1 MFKKILVANRGEI
14 AIRVMRA
21 CREMGIRSVGVYS
34 DVDRQALFA
43 NYADESYYLG
53 PSPASESYLNIAKI
67 LSVAREAQAEAI
79 HPGYGFLSENPNFA
93 LACEQEGLKFIGP
106 SSRTLELAGNKIMT
120 RQLMARAG
128 IPVIPGTRG
137 RIKDPAQAA
146 RFSKSIGY
154 PVILKPAFG
163 GGGIGMRVIER
174 DDELLPA
181 LEAAQTLARQAFGD
195 DEVFIEKYLPHP
207 RHIEFQ
213 IVADERGNI
222 IHLGERECTIQRRHQ
237 KILEEAPSPV
247 MNRGLRQEMGRVA
260 LAAARALNYT
270 NAGTIEF
277 IFSEGTF
284 YFLEVNARIQ
294 VEHAITEMVT
304 GVDLVKEQIKI
315 AAGIPLEIYP
325 EDVTLNGWAI
335 ECRINAEDPQ
345 NNFAP
350 CPGKLSGYRSPGGV
364 GIRVDSGVHTRY
376 TIPSFYDP
384 MISKLII
391 WGRNRGETIE
401 RAKRALYEYIIVGV
415 NTNIPF
421 LKAVVNNPSFLRG
434 EMTTHF
440 IEEERDLFQDMMRI
454 IEQEKSLQEK
464 LETIFNPRRK
474 FAAIAMALQAYQEEQ
489 R

>member
-14 AIRVMRA
+14 AIRIMRA
-21 CREMGIRSVGVYS
+21 CRELGIKSVAVYS

-53 PSPASESYLNIAKI
+53 PSPASESYLNISRI
-67 LSVAREAQAEAI
+67 LSVAKEAKAEAL
-79 HPGYGFLSENPNFA
+79 HPGYGFLSENAQFA
-93 LACEQEGLKFIGP
+93 LACEQEGIKFIGP

-120 RQLMARAG
+120 RQIMAKAG

-137 RIKDPAQAA
+137 RIKDLAQAA
-146 RFSKSIGY
+146 RSSKSIGY
-154 PVILKPAFG
+154 PVILKPALG

-174 DDELLPA
+174 DDELLSA
-181 LEAAQTLARQAFGD
+181 LEAAQNLARQAFGD
-195 DEVFIEKYLPHP
+195 DEIFIEKYLPQP

-213 IVADERGNI
+213 IIADERGDI

-237 KILEEAPSPV
+237 KVLEEAPSPI
-247 MNRGLRQEMGRVA
+247 MTRALRQEMGRMAVN
-260 LAAARALNYT
+260 AARALGYT

-277 IFSEGTF
+277 IYSEGKF
-284 YFLEVNARIQ
+284 YFLEVNARVQ

-304 GVDLVKEQIKI
+304 GVDIVKEQIKI
-315 AAGIPLEIYP
+315 AAGLPLEIYP
-325 EDVTLNGWAI
+325 EDVTLSGWAI
-335 ECRINAEDPQ
+335 ECRINAEDPL

-350 CPGKLSGYRSPGGV
+350 CPGKLAGYRSPGGV

-376 TIPSFYDP
+376 VITPYYDP

-391 WGRNRGETIE
+391 WGRDRQETIE

-415 NTNIPF
+415 STNIPF
-421 LKAVVNNPSFLRG
+421 LKAVVNNPSFIRG

-440 IEEERDLFQDMMRI
+440 IEEERDLFQDMLRI
-454 IEQEKSLQEK
+454 MEEEKSLQEK

-474 FAAIAMALQAYQEEQ
+474 FAAIAMALQAYQQQE
-489 R
+489 

>member
-21 CREMGIRSVGVYS
+21 CREMGIKSVGVYS

-67 LSVAREAQAEAI
+67 LSVAKEAQAVAI

-120 RQLMARAG
+120 RQIMGRAG

-137 RIKDPAQAA
+137 RIKDLAQAA

-174 DDELLPA
+174 DDQLLPA

-213 IVADERGNI
+213 VVADERGNI

-247 MNRGLRQEMGRVA
+247 MTRGLRREMGRVA
-260 LAAARALNYT
+260 VAAARALNYT

-345 NNFAP
+345 NDFAP
-350 CPGKLSGYRSPGGV
+350 CPGKLAGYRSPGGV

-391 WGRNRGETIE
+391 WGRDRGETIE

-415 NTNIPF
+415 STNIPF
-421 LKAVVNNPSFLRG
+421 LKAVVNNPSFIRG

-474 FAAIAMALQAYQEEQ
+474 FAAIAMALQAYREQ
-489 R
+489 G

>member
-1 MFKKILVANRGEI
+1 MFKKILIANRGEI

-21 CREMGIRSVGVYS
+21 CRELGIRTAAVYS
-34 DVDRQALFA
+34 DVDREALFS

-53 PSPASESYLNIAKI
+53 PSPVSESYLNIPRIMALAK
-67 LSVAREAQAEAI
+67 EAGAEAI

-93 LACEQEGLKFIGP
+93 RACEQEGIKFIGP
-106 SSRTLELAGNKIMT
+106 ASRTLELSGNKIMT
-120 RQLMARAG
+120 RQIMARAG
-128 IPVIPGTRG
+128 IPVVPGTRG
-137 RIKDPAQAA
+137 KIKDLAQAA
-146 RFSKSIGY
+146 RSSKSIGY

-174 DDELLPA
+174 EDQLLSA
-181 LEAAQTLARQAFGD
+181 LESAQTLARQAFGD
-195 DEVFIEKYLPHP
+195 DEVFIEKYLPQP

-213 IVADERGNI
+213 VVADERGNL

-247 MNRGLRQEMGRVA
+247 MTRELRQEMGRVA
-260 LAAARALNYT
+260 ISAARALNYT

-277 IFSEGTF
+277 IYSGDKF

-304 GVDLVKEQIKI
+304 GVDLVKEQIRI
-315 AAGIPLEIYP
+315 AAGLPLEIYP
-325 EDVTLNGWAI
+325 EDIRLNGWAI
-335 ECRINAEDPQ
+335 ECRINAEDPL

-350 CPGKLSGYRSPGGV
+350 CPGKLAGYRSPGGV

-376 TIPSFYDP
+376 TIPTFYDP

-391 WGRNRGETIE
+391 WGRNRQETIE
-401 RAKRALYEYIIVGV
+401 RARRALYEYIIVGV
-415 NTNIPF
+415 CTNIPF
-421 LKAVVNNPSFLRG
+421 LKAVVNNPSFVKG

-440 IEEERDLFQDMMRI
+440 IEEERDLFQDMLRI
-454 IEQEKSLQEK
+454 IDQEKSLQEK

-474 FAAIAMALQAYQEEQ
+474 WAAVAAALQAYQKEA
-489 R
+489 

>member
-21 CREMGIRSVGVYS
+21 CRELGIRSVAVYS

-53 PSPASESYLNIAKI
+53 PSPASESYLNTSKIIAI
-67 LSVAREAQAEAI
+67 AREAQAEAI
-79 HPGYGFLSENPNFA
+79 HPGYGFLAENPNFA
-93 LACEQEGLKFIGP
+93 MACEQEGIKFIGP
-106 SSRTLELAGNKIMT
+106 SSRTLEMAGNKILT
-120 RQLMARAG
+120 RQIMARTG

-137 RIKDPAQAA
+137 KIKDLAQAA
-146 RFSKSIGY
+146 RSSRSIGY

-163 GGGIGMRVIER
+163 GGGIGMKVIER
-174 DDELLPA
+174 DEDLLAA
-181 LEAAQTLARQAFGD
+181 LESAQTMARQAFGD
-195 DEVFIEKYLPHP
+195 DEIFIEKYLPKP

-213 IVADERGNI
+213 VLADERGNI

-237 KILEEAPSPV
+237 KILEETPSPI
-247 MNRGLRQEMGRVA
+247 MTRALRQEMGRVA
-260 LAAARALNYT
+260 VSAAHALNYT

-277 IFSEGTF
+277 IYSEGKF

-294 VEHAITEMVT
+294 VEHAITEIVT
-304 GVDLVKEQIKI
+304 GIDLVKEQIII
-315 AAGIPLEIYP
+315 AAGLPLEIYP
-325 EDVTLNGWAI
+325 EDITLNGWAI
-335 ECRINAEDPQ
+335 ECRINAEDPL

-350 CPGKLSGYRSPGGV
+350 CPGKLAGYRSPGGI

-376 TIPSFYDP
+376 TIPPYYDP

-391 WGRNRGETIE
+391 WGRDRQETIE

-415 NTNIPF
+415 STNIPF
-421 LKAVVNNPSFLRG
+421 LKAVVNNPSFIKG

-440 IEEERDLFQDMMRI
+440 IEEEQELFQDMLRI
-454 IEQEKSLQEK
+454 VEQEKSLQEK

-474 FAAIAMALQAYQEEQ
+474 IAAIAMALEAYRGQA
-489 R
+489 

>member
-21 CREMGIRSVGVYS
+21 CREMGILSVAVYS

-53 PSPASESYLNIAKI
+53 PSPASESYLNIPKLIAVAK
-67 LSVAREAQAEAI
+67 EAQAEAI
-79 HPGYGFLSENPNFA
+79 HPGYGFLAENPKLA
-93 LACEQEGLKFIGP
+93 LACEQEGIKFIGP
-106 SSRTLELAGNKIMT
+106 SSRTLELAGNKILT
-120 RQLMARAG
+120 RQIMVRAG

-137 RIKDPAQAA
+137 KIKDLAQAA
-146 RFSKSIGY
+146 RFGKSIGY

-163 GGGIGMRVIER
+163 GGGIGMKVIER
-174 DDELLPA
+174 DEELVFA
-181 LEAAQTLARQAFGD
+181 LESAQALARQAFGD
-195 DEVFIEKYLPHP
+195 DEVFIEKYLPRP

-213 IVADERGNI
+213 ILADERGNLL
-222 IHLGERECTIQRRHQ
+222 HLGERECTIQRRHQ
-237 KILEEAPSPV
+237 KILEEAPSPI
-247 MNRGLRQEMGRVA
+247 MTPALRQEMGRVA
-260 LAAARALNYT
+260 VSAARALNYT

-277 IFSEGTF
+277 IYSEGKF
-284 YFLEVNARIQ
+284 YFMEVNARIQ
-294 VEHAITEMVT
+294 VEHAITERVT

-315 AAGIPLEIYP
+315 AAGLPLEIYP
-325 EDVTLNGWAI
+325 ENVNLKGWAI
-335 ECRINAEDPQ
+335 ECRINAEDPL

-350 CPGKLSGYRSPGGV
+350 CPGKLTGYRSPGGI

-376 TIPSFYDP
+376 VIPAFYDP

-391 WGRNRGETIE
+391 WGRDRQETIE

-415 NTNIPF
+415 STNIPF
-421 LKAVVNNPSFLRG
+421 LKAVVTNPSFMKG

-440 IEEERDLFQDMMRI
+440 IEEERELFQDMLRI
-454 IEQEKSLQEK
+454 IEQEESLQQK

-474 FAAIAMALQAYQEEQ
+474 MAAIAMALEAYQGQ
-489 R
+489 A

>member
-1 MFKKILVANRGEI
+1 MFRKILVANRGEI

-21 CREMGIRSVGVYS
+21 CREMGIKSVAVYS

-53 PSPASESYLNIAKI
+53 PSPASESYLNISKIIALAK
-67 LSVAREAQAEAI
+67 EAQAEAL

-93 LACEQEGLKFIGP
+93 LACEQEGIKFIGP
-106 SSRTLELAGNKIMT
+106 SSRTLEMAGNKIMT
-120 RQLMARAG
+120 RQIMARAG

-137 RIKDPAQAA
+137 RIKDLAQAA
-146 RFSKSIGY
+146 RSSKSIGY

-174 DDELLPA
+174 DEDLLSA

-195 DEVFIEKYLPHP
+195 DEVFIEKYLPQP

-213 IVADERGNI
+213 IIADESGNM

-247 MNRGLRQEMGRVA
+247 MTRALRQEMGRVA
-260 LAAARALNYT
+260 VAAARALNYS

-277 IFSEGTF
+277 IYSEGKF

-304 GVDLVKEQIKI
+304 GIDLVKEQIKI
-315 AAGIPLEIYP
+315 ASGLPLEIYP
-325 EDVTLNGWAI
+325 EDITLNGWAV
-335 ECRINAEDPQ
+335 ECRINAEDPL
-345 NNFAP
+345 NDFAP
-350 CPGKLSGYRSPGGV
+350 CPGKLAGYRSPGGV

-376 TIPSFYDP
+376 TIPPVLRPHDLQVDHLGKEPSGDHRT
-384 MISKLII
+384 
-391 WGRNRGETIE
+391 GQAG
-401 RAKRALYEYIIVGV
+401 AL
-415 NTNIPF
+415 
-421 LKAVVNNPSFLRG
+421 
-434 EMTTHF
+434 
-440 IEEERDLFQDMMRI
+440 
-454 IEQEKSLQEK
+454 
-464 LETIFNPRRK
+464 
-474 FAAIAMALQAYQEEQ
+474 
-489 R
+489 

>member
-21 CREMGIRSVGVYS
+21 CRELGILSVAVYS

-53 PSPASESYLNIAKI
+53 PSPASESYLNIPKLIAIAK
-67 LSVAREAQAEAI
+67 EAQAEAI
-79 HPGYGFLSENPNFA
+79 HPGYGFLAENPKLA
-93 LACEQEGLKFIGP
+93 RACEQEGIKFIGP
-106 SSRTLELAGNKIMT
+106 SSRTLELAGNKILT
-120 RQLMARAG
+120 RQIMVRAG

-137 RIKDPAQAA
+137 KIKDLAQAA
-146 RFSKSIGY
+146 RFGKSIGY

-163 GGGIGMRVIER
+163 GGGIGMKVIER
-174 DDELLPA
+174 DEELVFA
-181 LEAAQTLARQAFGD
+181 LESAQALARQAFGD
-195 DEVFIEKYLPHP
+195 DEIFIEKYLPKP

-213 IVADERGNI
+213 ILADERGNLL
-222 IHLGERECTIQRRHQ
+222 HLGERECTIQRRHQ
-237 KILEEAPSPV
+237 KILEEAPSPI
-247 MNRGLRQEMGRVA
+247 MTPALRQEMGRVA
-260 LAAARALNYT
+260 VSAARALNYA

-277 IFSEGTF
+277 IYSEGKF
-284 YFLEVNARIQ
+284 YFMEVNARIQ
-294 VEHAITEMVT
+294 VEHAITERVT

-315 AAGIPLEIYP
+315 AAGFPLEIYP
-325 EDVTLNGWAI
+325 ENVALRGWAI
-335 ECRINAEDPQ
+335 ECRINAEDPL

-350 CPGKLSGYRSPGGV
+350 CPGKLTGYRSPGGI

-376 TIPSFYDP
+376 VIPPFYDP

-391 WGRNRGETIE
+391 WGRDRQETIE

-415 NTNIPF
+415 STNIPF
-421 LKAVVNNPSFLRG
+421 LKAVVTNPSFMKG

-440 IEEERDLFQDMMRI
+440 IEEERELFQDMLRI
-454 IEQEKSLQEK
+454 IEQEESLQQK

-474 FAAIAMALQAYQEEQ
+474 MAAIAMALEAYQGQ
-489 R
+489 G

>member
-21 CREMGIRSVGVYS
+21 CRELGIRSAAVYS
-34 DVDRQALFA
+34 DVDREALFA

-53 PSPASESYLNIAKI
+53 PSSASESYLNIAKI
-67 LSVAREAQAEAI
+67 MALAKEAQAEAI
-79 HPGYGFLSENPNFA
+79 HPGYGFLAENPNFA
-93 LACEQEGLKFIGP
+93 LACEQERIKFIGP
-106 SSRTLELAGNKIMT
+106 SSRTLEMAGNKIMT
-120 RQLMARAG
+120 RQIMARAG

-137 RIKDPAQAA
+137 RIKDLSQAA

-163 GGGIGMRVIER
+163 GGGIGMKVIGR
-174 DDELLPA
+174 DEELLPA
-181 LEAAQTLARQAFGD
+181 LESAQTMARQAFGD
-195 DEVFIEKYLPHP
+195 DEVFIEKYLPKP

-213 IVADERGNI
+213 ILADEIGNTL
-222 IHLGERECTIQRRHQ
+222 HLGERECTIQRRHQ
-237 KILEEAPSPV
+237 KILEEAPSPI
-247 MNRGLRQEMGRVA
+247 MTRALRQEMGRVA
-260 LAAARALNYT
+260 VSAARALQYT

-277 IFSEGTF
+277 IYSEGKF

-294 VEHAITEMVT
+294 VEHAITEIVT
-304 GVDLVKEQIKI
+304 GVDLVKEQIKV
-315 AAGIPLEIYP
+315 ASGLPLELYP

-335 ECRINAEDPQ
+335 ECRINAEDPL

-350 CPGKLSGYRSPGGV
+350 CPGKLSGYRSPGGI

-376 TIPSFYDP
+376 TIPSYYDP

-391 WGRNRGETIE
+391 WGRDRQETIE

-415 NTNIPF
+415 STNIPF
-421 LKAVVNNPSFLRG
+421 LKAVVNNPSFIKG

-440 IEEERDLFQDMMRI
+440 IEEEQELFQEMLRI

-464 LETIFNPRRK
+464 LETICNPRRK
-474 FAAIAMALQAYQEEQ
+474 MAAIALAQEAYRGQA
-489 R
+489 

>member
-1 MFKKILVANRGEI
+1 M
-14 AIRVMRA
+14 
-21 CREMGIRSVGVYS
+21 
-34 DVDRQALFA
+34 AL
-43 NYADESYYLG
+43 
-53 PSPASESYLNIAKI
+53 
-67 LSVAREAQAEAI
+67 AREAQADAI

-93 LACEQEGLKFIGP
+93 RACEQEGIKFIGP
-106 SSRTLELAGNKIMT
+106 SSRTLELSGNKIMT
-120 RQLMARAG
+120 RQIMARAG
-128 IPVIPGTRG
+128 IPVVPGTRG
-137 RIKDPAQAA
+137 KIKDLAQAV
-146 RFSKSIGY
+146 RSSKSIGY

-174 DDELLPA
+174 DDQLLSA
-181 LEAAQTLARQAFGD
+181 LESAQTLARQAFGD
-195 DEVFIEKYLPHP
+195 DEVFIEKYLPQP

-213 IVADERGNI
+213 VLADEQGNI

-237 KILEEAPSPV
+237 KILEETPSPV
-247 MNRGLRQEMGRVA
+247 MTRALRQEMGRVA
-260 LAAARALNYT
+260 MSAARALNYT

-277 IFSEGTF
+277 IYSGGKF

-315 AAGIPLEIYP
+315 AAGLPLEIYP
-325 EDVTLNGWAI
+325 EDISLNGWAI
-335 ECRINAEDPQ
+335 ECRINAEDPL

-350 CPGKLSGYRSPGGV
+350 CPGKLAGYRSPGGV

-391 WGRNRGETIE
+391 WGRDRQETIE
-401 RAKRALYEYIIVGV
+401 RARRALYEYIIVGV
-415 NTNIPF
+415 CTNIPF
-421 LKAVVNNPSFLRG
+421 LKAVVNNPSFVKG

-440 IEEERDLFQDMMRI
+440 IDEERDLFQDMLRI

-474 FAAIAMALQAYQEEQ
+474 WAAVAAALQAYQKEA
-489 R
+489 

>member
-21 CREMGIRSVGVYS
+21 CRELGIRSVAVYS
-34 DVDRQALFA
+34 DVDREALFA

-67 LSVAREAQAEAI
+67 IAIAQEAQAEAI
-79 HPGYGFLSENPNFA
+79 HPGYGFLAENPNFA
-93 LACEQEGLKFIGP
+93 MACEQEGIKFIGP
-106 SSRTLELAGNKIMT
+106 SSRTLEMAGNKILT
-120 RQLMARAG
+120 RQIVARAG

-137 RIKDPAQAA
+137 KIKDLAQAA
-146 RFSKSIGY
+146 RSSKSIGY

-163 GGGIGMRVIER
+163 GGGIGMKVIER
-174 DDELLPA
+174 DEDLLAA
-181 LEAAQTLARQAFGD
+181 LESAQTMARQAFGD
-195 DEVFIEKYLPHP
+195 DEIFIEKYLPKP

-213 IVADERGNI
+213 VLADERGNL

-237 KILEEAPSPV
+237 KILEETPSPI
-247 MNRGLRQEMGRVA
+247 MTRALRQEMGRVA
-260 LAAARALNYT
+260 VSAARALNYT

-277 IFSEGTF
+277 IYSEGKF

-294 VEHAITEMVT
+294 VEHAITEIVT
-304 GVDLVKEQIKI
+304 GVDLVKEQIEI
-315 AAGIPLEIYP
+315 AAGLPLEIYP

-335 ECRINAEDPQ
+335 ECRINAEDPL

-350 CPGKLSGYRSPGGV
+350 CPGKLAGYRSPGGI

-376 TIPSFYDP
+376 TIPPYYDP

-391 WGRNRGETIE
+391 WGRDRQETIE

-415 NTNIPF
+415 STNIPF
-421 LKAVVNNPSFLRG
+421 LKAVVNNPSFIKG

-440 IEEERDLFQDMMRI
+440 IEEEQELFQDMLRI
-454 IEQEKSLQEK
+454 VEQEKSLQEK

-474 FAAIAMALQAYQEEQ
+474 IAAIAMALEAY
-489 R
+489 RGHA

>member
-21 CREMGIRSVGVYS
+21 CREMGILSVAVYS

-53 PSPASESYLNIAKI
+53 PSPASESYLNIPKLIAIAK
-67 LSVAREAQAEAI
+67 EAQAEAI
-79 HPGYGFLSENPNFA
+79 HPGYGFLAENPKLA
-93 LACEQEGLKFIGP
+93 LACEQERIKFIGP
-106 SSRTLELAGNKIMT
+106 SSRTLELAGNKILT
-120 RQLMARAG
+120 RQIMVRAG

-137 RIKDPAQAA
+137 RIKDLAQAA
-146 RFSKSIGY
+146 RFGKSIGY

-163 GGGIGMRVIER
+163 GGGIGMKVIER
-174 DDELLPA
+174 DEELVFA
-181 LEAAQTLARQAFGD
+181 LESAQALARQAFGD
-195 DEVFIEKYLPHP
+195 DEVFIEKYLPKP

-213 IVADERGNI
+213 ILADERGNLL
-222 IHLGERECTIQRRHQ
+222 HLGERECTIQRRHQ
-237 KILEEAPSPV
+237 KILEEAPSPI
-247 MNRGLRQEMGRVA
+247 MTPALRQEMGRVA
-260 LAAARALNYT
+260 VSAARALNYT

-277 IFSEGTF
+277 IYSDGQF
-284 YFLEVNARIQ
+284 YFMEVNARIQ
-294 VEHAITEMVT
+294 VEHAITERVT

-315 AAGIPLEIYP
+315 AAGLPLEIYP
-325 EDVTLNGWAI
+325 ENVTLKGWAI
-335 ECRINAEDPQ
+335 ECRINAEDPL

-350 CPGKLSGYRSPGGV
+350 CPGKLTGYRSPGGI

-376 TIPSFYDP
+376 VIPPFYDP

-391 WGRNRGETIE
+391 WGRDRQETIE

-415 NTNIPF
+415 CTNIPF
-421 LKAVVNNPSFLRG
+421 LKAVVTNPSFMKG

-440 IEEERDLFQDMMRI
+440 IEEERELFQDMLRI
-454 IEQEKSLQEK
+454 IEQEESLQQK

-474 FAAIAMALQAYQEEQ
+474 MAAIAMALEAYRGQA
-489 R
+489 

>member
-21 CREMGIRSVGVYS
+21 CREMGIKSVAVYS

-53 PSPASESYLNIAKI
+53 PSPVSESYLNIARI
-67 LSVAREAQAEAI
+67 ISVAKEAQAEAI
-79 HPGYGFLSENPNFA
+79 HPGYGFLAENPNFA
-93 LACEQEGLKFIGP
+93 LACEQEGIKFIGP
-106 SSRTLELAGNKIMT
+106 SSRTLEMAGNKI
-120 RQLMARAG
+120 MARAG

-137 RIKDPAQAA
+137 KIKDLAQAA
-146 RFSKSIGY
+146 RSSKSIGY

-174 DDELLPA
+174 DDDLLSA

-195 DEVFIEKYLPHP
+195 DEVFIEKYLPQP

-213 IVADERGNI
+213 IVADERGNT

-237 KILEEAPSPV
+237 KILEEAPSPI
-247 MNRGLRQEMGRVA
+247 MSRPLRQEMGRVA
-260 LAAARALNYT
+260 VEAARVLYYT

-277 IFSEGTF
+277 IYSEGKF

-315 AAGIPLEIYP
+315 AAGLPLEIYP

-335 ECRINAEDPQ
+335 ECRINAEDPL

-350 CPGKLSGYRSPGGV
+350 CPGKLAGYRSPGGV

-391 WGRNRGETIE
+391 WGRNRQETIE

-415 NTNIPF
+415 CTNIPF
-421 LKAVVNNPSFLRG
+421 LKAVVNNPSFMKG

-440 IEEERDLFQDMMRI
+440 IEEERELFQDMVRI

-474 FAAIAMALQAYQEEQ
+474 WVAIATAVQAYQEQ
-489 R
+489 V

>member
-1 MFKKILVANRGEI
+1 MFKKILIANRGEI

-21 CREMGIRSVGVYS
+21 CRELGIRTAAVYS
-34 DVDRQALFA
+34 DVDREALFS

-53 PSPASESYLNIAKI
+53 PSPVSESYLNIPRIMA
-67 LSVAREAQAEAI
+67 LAREAQADAI

-93 LACEQEGLKFIGP
+93 RACEQEGIKFIGP
-106 SSRTLELAGNKIMT
+106 SSRTLELSGNKIMT
-120 RQLMARAG
+120 RQIMARAG
-128 IPVIPGTRG
+128 IPVVPGTRG
-137 RIKDPAQAA
+137 KIKDLAQAV
-146 RFSKSIGY
+146 RSSKSIGY

-174 DDELLPA
+174 DDQLLSA
-181 LEAAQTLARQAFGD
+181 LESAQTLARQAFGD
-195 DEVFIEKYLPHP
+195 DEVFIEKYLPQP

-213 IVADERGNI
+213 VLADGQGNI

-237 KILEEAPSPV
+237 KILEETPSPV
-247 MNRGLRQEMGRVA
+247 MTRALRQEMGRVA
-260 LAAARALNYT
+260 ISAARALNYT

-277 IFSEGTF
+277 IYSGGKF

-315 AAGIPLEIYP
+315 AAGLPLEIYP
-325 EDVTLNGWAI
+325 EDISLNGWAI
-335 ECRINAEDPQ
+335 ECRINAEDPL

-350 CPGKLSGYRSPGGV
+350 CPGKLAGYRSPGGV

-391 WGRNRGETIE
+391 WGRDRQETIQ
-401 RAKRALYEYIIVGV
+401 RARRALYEYIIVGV
-415 NTNIPF
+415 CTNIPF
-421 LKAVVNNPSFLRG
+421 LKAVVNNPSFVKG

-440 IEEERDLFQDMMRI
+440 IDEERDLFQDMLRI

-474 FAAIAMALQAYQEEQ
+474 WAAVAAALQAYQKEA
-489 R
+489 

>member
-1 MFKKILVANRGEI
+1 MYKKILVANRGEI

-21 CREMGIRSVGVYS
+21 CREMGIKSVAVYS

-53 PSPASESYLNIAKI
+53 PSQISESYLNIARI
-67 LSVAREAQAEAI
+67 ISVAKEAQAEAI
-79 HPGYGFLSENPNFA
+79 HPGYGFLAENPNFA
-93 LACEQEGLKFIGP
+93 LACEQEGIKFIGP
-106 SSRTLELAGNKIMT
+106 SSRTLEMAGNKIMA
-120 RQLMARAG
+120 RQIMARAG

-137 RIKDPAQAA
+137 KIKDLAQAA
-146 RFSKSIGY
+146 RSSKSIGY

-174 DDELLPA
+174 DEDLLSA
-181 LEAAQTLARQAFGD
+181 LESAQTLARQAFGD
-195 DEVFIEKYLPHP
+195 DEVFIEKYLPQP

-213 IVADERGNI
+213 IVADERGNT

-237 KILEEAPSPV
+237 KILEEAPSPI
-247 MNRGLRQEMGRVA
+247 MSRPLRQEMGRVA
-260 LAAARALNYT
+260 VEAARVLHYT

-277 IFSEGTF
+277 IYSEGKF

-294 VEHAITEMVT
+294 VEHAITEIVT

-315 AAGIPLEIYP
+315 AAGLPLEIYP

-335 ECRINAEDPQ
+335 ECRINAEDPL

-350 CPGKLSGYRSPGGV
+350 CPGKLAGYRSPGGV

-391 WGRNRGETIE
+391 WGRNRQETIE

-415 NTNIPF
+415 CTNIPF
-421 LKAVVNNPSFLRG
+421 LKAVVNNPSFMKG

-440 IEEERDLFQDMMRI
+440 IEEERELFQDMVRI

-474 FAAIAMALQAYQEEQ
+474 WAAIATALQAYQDQ
-489 R
+489 A

>member
-1 MFKKILVANRGEI
+1 VANRGEI

-21 CREMGIRSVGVYS
+21 CRELGIRSVAVYS
-34 DVDRQALFA
+34 DVDREALFA

-67 LSVAREAQAEAI
+67 IAIAQEAQAEAI
-79 HPGYGFLSENPNFA
+79 HPGYGFLAENPNFA
-93 LACEQEGLKFIGP
+93 MACEQEGIKFIGP
-106 SSRTLELAGNKIMT
+106 SSRTLEMAGNKILT
-120 RQLMARAG
+120 RQIVARAG

-137 RIKDPAQAA
+137 KIKDLAQAA
-146 RFSKSIGY
+146 RSSKSIGY

-163 GGGIGMRVIER
+163 GGGIGMKVIER
-174 DDELLPA
+174 DEDLLAA
-181 LEAAQTLARQAFGD
+181 LESAQTMARQAFGD
-195 DEVFIEKYLPHP
+195 DEIFIEKYLPKP

-213 IVADERGNI
+213 VLADERGNL

-237 KILEEAPSPV
+237 KILEETPSPI
-247 MNRGLRQEMGRVA
+247 MTRALRQEMGRVA
-260 LAAARALNYT
+260 VSAARALNYT

-277 IFSEGTF
+277 IYSEGKF

-294 VEHAITEMVT
+294 VEHAITEIVT
-304 GVDLVKEQIKI
+304 GVDLVKEQIEI
-315 AAGIPLEIYP
+315 AAGLPLEIYP

-335 ECRINAEDPQ
+335 ECRINAEDPL

-350 CPGKLSGYRSPGGV
+350 CPGKLAGYRSPGGI

-376 TIPSFYDP
+376 TIPPYYDP

-391 WGRNRGETIE
+391 WGRDRQETIE

-415 NTNIPF
+415 STNIPF
-421 LKAVVNNPSFLRG
+421 LKAVVNNPSFIKG

-440 IEEERDLFQDMMRI
+440 IEEEQELFQDMLRI
-454 IEQEKSLQEK
+454 VEQEKSLQEK

-474 FAAIAMALQAYQEEQ
+474 IAAIAMALEAY
-489 R
+489 RGHA

>member
-21 CREMGIRSVGVYS
+21 CRELGIRSAAVYS
-34 DVDRQALFA
+34 DVDREALFA

-53 PSPASESYLNIAKI
+53 PSLASESYLNIARIIAMAK
-67 LSVAREAQAEAI
+67 EAQAEAI
-79 HPGYGFLSENPNFA
+79 HPGYGFLAENPKFA
-93 LACEQEGLKFIGP
+93 MACEQEGIKFIGP
-106 SSRTLELAGNKIMT
+106 SSRTLEMAGNKIMT
-120 RQLMARAG
+120 RQIMSRAG
-128 IPVIPGTRG
+128 ITVIPGTKG
-137 RIKDPAQAA
+137 RVKDLAQAA
-146 RFSKSIGY
+146 RFSKSVGY

-163 GGGIGMRVIER
+163 GGGIGMKVIDR
-174 DDELLPA
+174 DEDLVAA
-181 LEAAQTLARQAFGD
+181 LESAQALARQAFGD
-195 DEVFIEKYLPHP
+195 DEIFIEKYLPKP

-213 IVADERGNI
+213 VLADEQGNL

-237 KILEEAPSPV
+237 KILEETPSPI
-247 MNRGLRQEMGRVA
+247 MTRALRQEMGRIAVS
-260 LAAARALNYT
+260 AARALNYA

-277 IFSEGTF
+277 IYSEGEF

-294 VEHAITEMVT
+294 VEHAITEIVT

-315 AAGIPLEIYP
+315 AAGLPLDIYP
-325 EDVTLNGWAI
+325 EGVTLNGWAI
-335 ECRINAEDPQ
+335 ECRISAEDPL

-350 CPGKLSGYRSPGGV
+350 CPGKLSGYRSPGGI

-376 TIPSFYDP
+376 TIPPYYDP

-391 WGRNRGETIE
+391 WGRNRQETIE

-415 NTNIPF
+415 STNIPF
-421 LKAVVNNPSFLRG
+421 LKAVVNNPSFIKG

-440 IEEERDLFQDMMRI
+440 IEEEEELLQEMVRI
-454 IEQEKSLQEK
+454 IDQEKSLQEK

-474 FAAIAMALQAYQEEQ
+474 IAAIAMAMEAY
-489 R
+489 RGRA

>member
-21 CREMGIRSVGVYS
+21 CREMGIKSVAVYS

-43 NYADESYYLG
+43 NYADEAYYLG
-53 PSPASESYLNIAKI
+53 PSPASESYLNISKIISIAK
-67 LSVAREAQAEAI
+67 EAQAEAI

-93 LACEQEGLKFIGP
+93 QACEQEGIKFIGP

-120 RQLMARAG
+120 RQIMAKAG

-137 RIKDPAQAA
+137 RIKDLAQAA

-163 GGGIGMRVIER
+163 GGGIGMRVIEK
-174 DDELLPA
+174 DDELLSA

-213 IVADERGNI
+213 IVGDERGNI

-237 KILEEAPSPV
+237 KILEEAPSPI
-247 MNRGLRQEMGRVA
+247 MTRALRQEMGRVA
-260 LAAARALNYT
+260 VDAARALNYT
-270 NAGTIEF
+270 NAGTMEF
-277 IFSEGTF
+277 IYSEGKF

-294 VEHAITEMVT
+294 VEHAITEMIT
-304 GVDLVKEQIKI
+304 GVDLAMEQIKI
-315 AAGIPLEIYP
+315 AAGLPLEIYP
-325 EDVTLNGWAI
+325 EDVNLNGWAI
-335 ECRINAEDPQ
+335 ECRINAEDPL

-350 CPGKLSGYRSPGGV
+350 CPGKLAGYRSPGGV

-376 TIPSFYDP
+376 VIPPYYDP

-391 WGRNRGETIE
+391 WGRNRQETIE

-415 NTNIPF
+415 STNIPF
-421 LKAVVNNPSFLRG
+421 LKAVINNPSFIKG

-440 IEEERDLFQDMMRI
+440 IEEERDLFQDMLRI
-454 IEQEKSLQEK
+454 IDQEKSLQEK

-474 FAAIAMALQAYQEEQ
+474 FAAMAMALQAYQEQ
-489 R
+489 G

>member
-21 CREMGIRSVGVYS
+21 CRELSIRSVAVYS
-34 DVDRQALFA
+34 DVDREALFA

-67 LSVAREAQAEAI
+67 IALAKEAQAEAI
-79 HPGYGFLSENPNFA
+79 HPGYGFLAENPNFA
-93 LACEQEGLKFIGP
+93 MACEQEGLKFIGP
-106 SSRTLELAGNKIMT
+106 SSRTLEMAGNKIMT
-120 RQLMARAG
+120 RQIMGRAG

-137 RIKDPAQAA
+137 KIKDLAQAA
-146 RFSKSIGY
+146 RSSKSIGY

-163 GGGIGMRVIER
+163 GGGIGMKVIER
-174 DDELLPA
+174 DEDLLAA
-181 LEAAQTLARQAFGD
+181 LESAQTMARQAFGD
-195 DEVFIEKYLPHP
+195 DEIFIEKYLPKP

-213 IVADERGNI
+213 VLADERGNI

-237 KILEEAPSPV
+237 KILEETPSPI
-247 MNRGLRQEMGRVA
+247 MTRALRQEMGRVA
-260 LAAARALNYT
+260 VSAAQALNYT

-277 IFSEGTF
+277 IYSEGKF

-294 VEHAITEMVT
+294 VEHAITEIVT
-304 GVDLVKEQIKI
+304 GVDLVKEQIII
-315 AAGIPLEIYP
+315 AAGLPLEIYP

-335 ECRINAEDPQ
+335 ECRINAEDPL

-350 CPGKLSGYRSPGGV
+350 CPGKLAGYRSPGGI

-376 TIPSFYDP
+376 TIPPYYDP

-391 WGRNRGETIE
+391 WGRDRQETIE

-415 NTNIPF
+415 STNIPF
-421 LKAVVNNPSFLRG
+421 LKAVVNNPSFIKG

-440 IEEERDLFQDMMRI
+440 IEEEQELFQDMLRI
-454 IEQEKSLQEK
+454 VEQEKSLQEK

-474 FAAIAMALQAYQEEQ
+474 IAAIAMALEAYRGQA
-489 R
+489 

>member
-21 CREMGIRSVGVYS
+21 CREMGIKSVGVYS

-67 LSVAREAQAEAI
+67 LSVAKEAQAEAV

-120 RQLMARAG
+120 RQIMARAG

-137 RIKDPAQAA
+137 RIKDLAQAV
-146 RFSKSIGY
+146 RSSKSIGY

-213 IVADERGNI
+213 VIADERGNI

-247 MNRGLRQEMGRVA
+247 MTRSLRQEMGRVA
-260 LAAARALNYT
+260 VGAARALNYT

-277 IFSEGTF
+277 IFSEGIF

-315 AAGIPLEIYP
+315 AAGAPLEIYP

-345 NNFAP
+345 NDFAP
-350 CPGKLSGYRSPGGV
+350 CPGKLAGYRSPGGV

-391 WGRNRGETIE
+391 WGRDRGETIE

-415 NTNIPF
+415 STNIPF
-421 LKAVVNNPSFLRG
+421 LKAVVNNPSFIRG

-474 FAAIAMALQAYQEEQ
+474 FAAIAMALQAYREQ
-489 R
+489 

>member
-21 CREMGIRSVGVYS
+21 CREMGIKSVAVYS

-43 NYADESYYLG
+43 NYADEAYYLG
-53 PSPASESYLNIAKI
+53 PSPASESYLNISKIISIAK
-67 LSVAREAQAEAI
+67 EAQAEAI

-93 LACEQEGLKFIGP
+93 QACEQEGINFIGP

-120 RQLMARAG
+120 RQIMAKAG

-137 RIKDPAQAA
+137 RIKDLAQAA

-163 GGGIGMRVIER
+163 GGGIGMRVIEK
-174 DDELLPA
+174 DDELLSA

-213 IVADERGNI
+213 IVGDERGNI

-237 KILEEAPSPV
+237 KILEEAPSPI
-247 MNRGLRQEMGRVA
+247 MTRALRQEMGRVA
-260 LAAARALNYT
+260 VDAARALNYT
-270 NAGTIEF
+270 NAGTMEF
-277 IFSEGTF
+277 IYSEGKF

-294 VEHAITEMVT
+294 VEHAITEMIT
-304 GVDLVKEQIKI
+304 GVDLAMEQIKI
-315 AAGIPLEIYP
+315 AAGLPLEIYP
-325 EDVTLNGWAI
+325 EDVNLNGWAI
-335 ECRINAEDPQ
+335 ECRINAEDPL

-350 CPGKLSGYRSPGGV
+350 CPGKLAGYRSPGGV

-376 TIPSFYDP
+376 VIPPYYDP

-391 WGRNRGETIE
+391 WGRNRQETIE

-415 NTNIPF
+415 STNIPF
-421 LKAVVNNPSFLRG
+421 LKAVINNPSFIKG

-440 IEEERDLFQDMMRI
+440 IEEERDLFQDMLRI
-454 IEQEKSLQEK
+454 IDQEKSLQEK

-474 FAAIAMALQAYQEEQ
+474 FAAMAMALQAYQEQ
-489 R
+489 G

>member
-1 MFKKILVANRGEI
+1 MFKKILIANRGEI

-21 CREMGIRSVGVYS
+21 CRELGIRTAAVYS
-34 DVDRQALFA
+34 DVDREALFS

-53 PSPASESYLNIAKI
+53 PSPVSESYLNIPRIMA
-67 LSVAREAQAEAI
+67 LAREAQADAI

-93 LACEQEGLKFIGP
+93 RACEREGIKFIGP
-106 SSRTLELAGNKIMT
+106 SSRTLELSGNKIMT
-120 RQLMARAG
+120 RQIMARAG
-128 IPVIPGTRG
+128 IPVVPGTRG
-137 RIKDPAQAA
+137 KIKDLAQAV
-146 RFSKSIGY
+146 RSSKSIGY

-174 DDELLPA
+174 DDQLLSA
-181 LEAAQTLARQAFGD
+181 LESAQTLARQAFGD
-195 DEVFIEKYLPHP
+195 DEVFIEKYLPQP

-213 IVADERGNI
+213 VLSDEQGNI

-247 MNRGLRQEMGRVA
+247 MTRALRQEMGRVA
-260 LAAARALNYT
+260 ISAARALNYT

-277 IFSEGTF
+277 IYSGGKF

-315 AAGIPLEIYP
+315 AAGLPLEIYP
-325 EDVTLNGWAI
+325 EDISLNGWAI
-335 ECRINAEDPQ
+335 ECRINAEDPL

-350 CPGKLSGYRSPGGV
+350 CPGKLAGYRSPGGV

-391 WGRNRGETIE
+391 WGRDRQETIE
-401 RAKRALYEYIIVGV
+401 RARRALYEYIIVGV
-415 NTNIPF
+415 CTNIPF
-421 LKAVVNNPSFLRG
+421 LKAVVNNPSFVKG

-440 IEEERDLFQDMMRI
+440 IEEERDLFQDMLRI

-474 FAAIAMALQAYQEEQ
+474 WAAVAAALQAYQKEA
-489 R
+489 